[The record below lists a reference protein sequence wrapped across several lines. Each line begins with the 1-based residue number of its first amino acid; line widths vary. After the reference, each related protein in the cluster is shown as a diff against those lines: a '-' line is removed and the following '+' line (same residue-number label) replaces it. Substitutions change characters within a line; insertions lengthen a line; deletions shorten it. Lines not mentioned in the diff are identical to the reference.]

1 MTQYDHIWLISLSRC
16 WTWELAV
23 QDLYLTI
30 RIWSV
35 TQGILSTAK
44 LYLKNCSTKIQ
55 LVHVYNRT
63 TVLNN
68 AHSCPY
74 SYRRGLFSC
83 INSKYDWFTT
93 NVLRFLFSKRNS
105 LHKLPMPIKMR
116 IIICASMYNHI
127 WYLRETRILYNLWL
141 CALQD
146 SEVSELSEFSDV
158 DVKYQKVESRLRT
171 ASPAPSMEDPD
182 NVVRIKL

>member
-105 LHKLPMPIKMR
+105 LHKLPMPIKIYKIHYMCKYVLPHLVFKR
-116 IIICASMYNHI
+116 DSHI
-127 WYLRETRILYNLWL
+127 VQPMTL
-141 CALQD
+141 CLTGQW
-146 SEVSELSEFSDV
+146 SEW
-158 DVKYQKVESRLRT
+158 VEW
-171 ASPAPSMEDPD
+171 
-182 NVVRIKL
+182 V